1 MENLY
6 ASEGTTTAD
15 QVPGLFTSYRFCLQA
30 LLKQLHVCMAFDWP
44 NLLGTPLDDE
54 VTGPVVASI
63 QDIAKDADKLVL
75 SDIEKFI
82 ALGKSLAHLSRLW
95 SCHTFAPLFNLA
107 GNGDYYNLGHMSGKT
122 FFDISKT
129 AARDSCC
136 EDPPLTEVCTIF
148 ADIVGYRRILVCCL
162 LGRDMPAESF
172 FRKDWI
178 ACVAS
183 IMKTAVSDKRASL
196 KEMQRISES
205 IRTDSLIR
213 EDLRRP
219 QLRVMDGLE
228 TLLQSPDLKPNILH
242 NKLIEQCILTRQQ
255 ICEGMLKS
263 SRKYTPLRLETL
275 IDVTGA
281 WSTKSSFDDCQH
293 QLLAVKGRLAQWKE
307 AVRKDQNLSAGFTM
321 NSTATDVLLEKML
334 QATNPL
340 DALPLLS
347 DFRDWQKQMKG
358 QSEGPPALVSDLEC
372 FKDTAQMFFDIGR
385 YQVYRQVLRDYRA
398 LLPLPCYITENDAL
412 VAYLS
417 ELERID
423 PPVGKALEGIVRGIR
438 DRLSKTETCARLKAP
453 AQPERFRVLEES
465 ALLVL
470 ARTIEVQDW
479 PSNSRKTGGS
489 SESGHKRPHSGRGKR
504 DRRSRGGQDPKR
516 TVPVDTSIV
525 PSYLSCTCCFDY
537 AT

>member
-6 ASEGTTTAD
+6 ASEGTTTAG
-15 QVPGLFTSYRFCLQA
+15 QVPGLFASYRFCLQA
-30 LLKQLHVCMAFDWP
+30 LLKHLHICMAFDWP
-44 NLLGTPLDDE
+44 NLLGTPLDNA

-82 ALGKSLAHLSRLW
+82 SLGKSLAHLSRLW

-107 GNGDYYNLGHMSGKT
+107 GNGDYYNLGHTSGKT

-136 EDPPLTEVCTIF
+136 EDPPLTEVCIIF

-172 FRKDWI
+172 FRKDWM

-183 IMKTAVSDKRASL
+183 IMKTAVSDKEASL

-205 IRTDSLIR
+205 IRTDILIR

-228 TLLQSPDLKPNILH
+228 TLLRSSDLKPNILH

-263 SRKYTPLRLETL
+263 SRKYSPLRLETL

-281 WSTKSSFDDCQH
+281 WNTKSSFEDCQH
-293 QLLAVKGRLAQWKE
+293 RLLAVKERLTHWKE
-307 AVRKDQNLSAGFTM
+307 TVQKDKSSSGLAVD
-321 NSTATDVLLEKML
+321 STATEVLLEKLL
-334 QATNPL
+334 QAANPL
-340 DALPLLS
+340 GALPLVI
-347 DFRDWQKQMKG
+347 DFREWQKQMKRLP
-358 QSEGPPALVSDLEC
+358 EELPAVVSDLEC
-372 FKDTAQMFFDIGR
+372 FKDTAQMVFDIGR

-398 LLPLPCYITENDAL
+398 VLPLPCYITENDAL
-412 VAYLS
+412 VAYHL
-417 ELERID
+417 ELQRIG
-423 PPVGKALEGIVRGIR
+423 PPVGKSLEGIVRGIR
-438 DRLSKTETCARLKAP
+438 DRLSKTEACAMLKAP

-465 ALLVL
+465 ALLAL

-479 PSNSRKTGGS
+479 PSSSRKTAGL
-489 SESGHKRPHSGRGKR
+489 SEGNHKRTHSGRGKR
-504 DRRSRGGQDPKR
+504 DRRSRGGQEPKR
-516 TVPVDTSIV
+516 TEPVDASIV
-525 PSYLSCTCCFDY
+525 PSYLRCTCCFDY
-537 AT
+537 VT